1 MDVSLLKNNN
11 CDLYFTNAAR
21 KLYAECSSGQDI
33 LADTRSMAYYVIG
46 KAKTQMRQCV
56 LICLTSELTDMLPAI
71 TEAFYQNICM
81 TIISVGESEINC
93 RIAECYEVVTDFV
106 IVNTEFDLGTL
117 LEKKGIKLMMVEQ
130 VEKRDQYVQVEVVG
144 LGNLFSRLNSDK
156 EWEVYSYCDAAISDV
171 KVEKRESCSFSLYE
185 ILGQAW
191 VSDKIICIIVDSSKL
206 LDSINAFNIRYIKD
220 NLLIVSVGKE
230 ISTYS

>member
-1 MDVSLLKNNN
+1 MDVSLLKNIN
-11 CDLYFTNAAR
+11 CDLHFTNAAR
-21 KLYAECSSGQDI
+21 KLYAECSSGRDI

-46 KAKTQMRQCV
+46 KAKTQMRQCA

-81 TIISVGESEINC
+81 TIISVGELEFNC
-93 RIAECYEVVTDFV
+93 RIAECYEVVTDFL

-117 LEKKGIKLMMVEQ
+117 LEKNASVIAGSISV
-130 VEKRDQYVQVEVVG
+130 
-144 LGNLFSRLNSDK
+144 N
-156 EWEVYSYCDAAISDV
+156 SDV

-230 ISTYS
+230 ISTYSDWICENGFYMKFISGTDVSQCSFLTLPALLQII